1 MEMKKDYMQDGS
13 LSRTASNSEAST
25 QSQISV
31 IDIINL
37 ALTFWWLI
45 AIAAIIVG
53 GSTYAYTKLTAVPQY
68 ESRATLYVT
77 TEKESKTDDVNAT
90 ALRNTQVLLP
100 TYIEVFKSTQF
111 LEAVSDDIANK
122 YNAKSI
128 LSMVDFVAI
137 DETNL
142 IDITVKASDSHD
154 AYLISKGIINNAPEY
169 ILKVFEGG
177 SVKTIEYPTESAN
190 AIDDH
195 SFKRGLVGFIAGA
208 ALAMLIIFLVNLFD
222 TRVKGAE
229 ELTQKYNLPV
239 LGEIPG
245 LVEL

>member
-1 MEMKKDYMQDGS
+1 MEMKNSYAQDSVAASAMNGS
-13 LSRTASNSEAST
+13 ETT
-25 QSQISV
+25 QSQVSMM
-31 IDIINL
+31 DIINL
-37 ALTFWWLI
+37 ALTFWWMF
-45 AIAAIIVG
+45 AIVAVVVG
-53 GSTYAYTKLTAVPQY
+53 GITYTYSKLTAVPQY
-68 ESRATLYVT
+68 ESKATLYVT
-77 TEKESKTDDVNAT
+77 TEKEAKTDDVNAT

-122 YNAKSI
+122 YNAKTI

-142 IDITVKASDSHD
+142 IDVRVKASDSHD
-154 AYLISKGIINNAPEY
+154 AYLISKGIINNASEY

-177 SVKTIEYPTESAN
+177 SVKTIEYPIESSKPL
-190 AIDDH
+190 DDG
-195 SFKRGLVGFIAGA
+195 SFKKGLIGFISGA
-208 ALAMLIIFLVNLFD
+208 ALAMLIVFLINLFD

-245 LVEL
+245 LIDL